1 MADKLTPKQE
11 AFAAAF
17 IETSN
22 ASEAYRTAYD
32 VGEDTKPESIW
43 VNASKLL
50 SDAKVAQR
58 VAELQQEHRE
68 RHAVTVDMLTAE
80 LDQAKEL
87 ALNIEQPAAMT
98 SAIMGKAKLHGL
110 LVDKAEHTGKN
121 GGPIEHAVSKIEHT
135 IVDPNATDKDS

>member
-1 MADKLTPKQE
+1 MTDKLTPKQE

-68 RHAVTVDMLTAE
+68 RHSVTVDSLTQELEEARMVATAE
-80 LDQAKEL
+80 GQG
-87 ALNIEQPAAMT
+87 AAMT
-98 SAIMGKAKLHGL
+98 SATMGKAKLHGL
-110 LVDKAEHTGKN
+110 LVDKNEIKADLN
-121 GGPIEHAVSKIEHT
+121 VQVSKIEHT
-135 IVDPNATDKDS
+135 IIDPNATDTDS

>member
-32 VGEDTKPESIW
+32 VGENTKPESIW

-68 RHAVTVDMLTAE
+68 RHAVTVDSLTQELEEARLVATAE
-80 LDQAKEL
+80 KQG
-87 ALNIEQPAAMT
+87 AAMT
-98 SAIMGKAKLHGL
+98 SATMGKAKLHGL
-110 LVDKAEHTGKN
+110 LVDKNEIKADLN
-121 GGPIEHAVSKIEHT
+121 VQVSKIEHT
-135 IVDPNATDKDS
+135 IIDPNTEDTDS